1 MLVNMEHENGRLNI
15 CLLQL
20 LQKTFTHENAEIN
33 CREGDAQDRFGVMSQ
48 DYVGNFFSYISR

>member
-1 MLVNMEHENGRLNI
+1 MLVNTEHENGRLNI

-20 LQKTFTHENAEIN
+20 LQKTFTRENAEIN
-33 CREGDAQDRFGVMSQ
+33 WREGEAQERFGIMSQ